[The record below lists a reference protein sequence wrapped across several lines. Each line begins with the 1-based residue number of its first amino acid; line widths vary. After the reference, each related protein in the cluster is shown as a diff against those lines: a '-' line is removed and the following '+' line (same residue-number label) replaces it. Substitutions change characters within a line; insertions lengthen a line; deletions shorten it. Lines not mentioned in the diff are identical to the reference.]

1 MKLNE
6 KFITHCSGDESFLVP
21 AGNAGFSGI
30 VRGNKTLG
38 AILELLK
45 TETNE
50 KEIVSSLRRRFDAP
64 EGAVEQDVRRVLEE
78 LQRIGALAEP
88 C

>member
-50 KEIVSSLRRRFDAP
+50 KEIVSAIRRRFDAP
-64 EGAVEQDVRRVLEE
+64 EGAVEQDVSRVLEE
-78 LQRIGALAEP
+78 LRRIGALD
-88 C
+88 

>member
-45 TETNE
+45 TEINE
-50 KEIVSSLRRRFDAP
+50 KEIVSAIRRRFDAS
-64 EGAVEQDVRRVLEE
+64 EGAVEQDVSRVLEE
-78 LQRIGALAEP
+78 LRRIGALDKEM
-88 C
+88 